1 MNNPKPVHEICINIT
16 RRCNLHCLYCY
27 VSDFINQKNSHEKM
41 DLSLTEIK
49 NLVHLEKIDS
59 VYLTGGEPFM
69 HSEIMKIID
78 YFYSSG
84 KRINIASNGLLI
96 ENQMMTFLSEKKV
109 KLLIS
114 VREEYE
120 ETFKVINKVTSA
132 GVDVECYHLPVKNSP
147 YILTKLLEECPAVTK
162 IKLLYDSQ
170 KPKRAKEWFGLLFD
184 IYKSMKTAMN
194 PVEITVETAFL
205 PNDNVIA
212 QSEGRGA
219 FDRIQI
225 STEGEYYYCPLLVSR
240 VDGCN
245 NSTPSKCNTDIC
257 PILSLKLDEEKLSSV
272 CCFLVSSLE
281 NAIKIGKYGGV
292 I

>member
-120 ETFKVINKVTSA
+120 ETFKVINKMTSA

-194 PVEITVETAFL
+194 HVEITVETAFL
-205 PNDNVIA
+205 PKDNVIA

>member
-1 MNNPKPVHEICINIT
+1 MNKSKPVHEICINIT
-16 RRCNLHCLYCY
+16 RRCNLHCPYCY
-27 VSDFINQKNSHEKM
+27 VSGFINQKNSHEKM
-41 DLSLTEIK
+41 DLSLVEIK

-69 HSEIMKIID
+69 HPEIMQIID
-78 YFYSSG
+78 YFHNYG
-84 KRINIASNGLLI
+84 KIINIASNGLLI
-96 ENQMMTFLSEKKV
+96 NDQMIVFLREKKV

-132 GVDVECYHLPVKNSP
+132 GIDVECYHLPVKNSP
-147 YILTKLLEECPAVTK
+147 YILTKLLDECPAVTK

-170 KPKRAKEWFGLLFD
+170 KPKKAKEWFGLLFD
-184 IYKSMKTAMN
+184 IYNSMKLKKNA
-194 PVEITVETAFL
+194 EITVETAFL
-205 PNDNVIA
+205 PKTNVIA

-225 STEGEYYYCPLLVSR
+225 STEGEYYYCPLLVSK
-240 VDGCN
+240 VDGSS
-245 NSTPSKCNTDIC
+245 NSTPSKCNKAIC
-257 PILSLKLDEEKLSSV
+257 PVLSLKLDEEKLSSV

-281 NAIKIGKYGGV
+281 NAVKIGKYGRV